1 MILLRSRD
9 QTNAHMSL
17 RRAACCCCLTIS
29 SSCLVLLCSGLYRCL
44 ISKLSWGFCTVWRC
58 ITAQAS
64 HMSSN
69 DLIDTLRIIRLMNI
83 WSKTT
88 YKVFLALKQFFFS
101 CSCFPVPFSFISCFI
116 WLSSTLVSD
125 SLPVPVCLPLLWC
138 LPLPNVFH
146 LCLIIL
152 TYLECIVC
160 VLPVFALCC
169 KHSHSDCSL

>member
-101 CSCFPVPFSFISCFI
+101 
-116 WLSSTLVSD
+116 
-125 SLPVPVCLPLLWC
+125 PVPVFLFLLVSFPV
-138 LPLPNVFH
+138 LFGYPALLFQIPFLS
-146 LCLIIL
+146 LCVSH
-152 TYLECIVC
+152 CCDVC
-160 VLPVFALCC
+160 P
-169 KHSHSDCSL
+169 SLMCFTCV